1 MIRSPKSN
9 EPKYN
14 SQPNLS
20 RMTEEVPTITFRK
33 RKQPDT
39 DSDYNN
45 EIQGLRSEISRM
57 NTMLEN
63 FMLSQEKLMN
73 DMREN
78 IATLSGEIKEIKAS
92 TSGIMKDQV
101 SIKSCISDLTAKV
114 STHEERLLS
123 VESDLNSYNTSSIPE
138 PNKIKQNEEIIHEIQ
153 ERKKRENNI
162 VLVGISEQCN
172 TNTKERI
179 EKDKAEVLNI
189 ISLVTKD
196 IPKPV
201 KIFRIGKY
209 DAEKNRKLKVCF
221 DNREPVM
228 LLLRNKDKLP
238 DNIRIFSDQTPAQL
252 KYFLAIK
259 DELTKRKNNGEDD
272 ITIKYINGTPKIVKV
287 IPKNS
292 ICQ

>member
-9 EPKYN
+9 EPKHN
-14 SQPNLS
+14 SQPDLS
-20 RMTEEVPTITFRK
+20 RMTEEIPTITIRK
-33 RKQPDT
+33 RKQPDP
-39 DSDYNN
+39 DSDYKN
-45 EIQGLRSEISRM
+45 EIQGLRSELSRM
-57 NTMLEN
+57 NTLLEN
-63 FMLSQEKLMN
+63 FVLSQEKLMN

-101 SIKSCISDLTAKV
+101 SIKNCISDLSSKI
-114 STHEERLLS
+114 STHETRLIS
-123 VESDLNSYNTSSIPE
+123 IESDLNTYNTTSE
-138 PNKIKQNEEIIHEIQ
+138 PNKLKQNEEIIHELQ

-162 VLVGISEQCN
+162 ILVGVSEQWN
-172 TNTKERI
+172 TSTKERI
-179 EKDKAEVLNI
+179 ERDEAEVLNT
-189 ISLVTKD
+189 ISLITKD

-209 DAEKNRKLKVCF
+209 NAEKNRKLKVCF
-221 DNREPVM
+221 DKREPVV

-238 DNIRIFSDQTPAQL
+238 HNIRIFSDQTPAQQ

-272 ITIKYINGTPKIVKV
+272 ITIKYINGIPKIVKL

-292 ICQ
+292 NNQ